1 MGTKPALR
9 TCVGCRNSFDKKEL
23 IRVIKT
29 PEGEI
34 VLDKTLRAN
43 GRGAYICNSEEC
55 FKKAR
60 KNKGLARSLKVEI
73 PENIYDELIKE
84 VSKDG

>member
-1 MGTKPALR
+1 MGNKPAYR
-9 TCVGCRNSFDKKEL
+9 TCVGCRNTFDKKDL

-43 GRGAYICNSEEC
+43 GRGAYICDNIQC
-55 FKKAR
+55 FNKAL
-60 KNKGLARSLKVEI
+60 KNKGLARSLKCEI
-73 PENIYDELIKE
+73 PGSIYDELIKE
-84 VSKDG
+84 VGSDG

>member
-43 GRGAYICNSEEC
+43 GRGAYICNDEEC